1 MTMTLEEQFAQV
13 AEKQNHIFVESVKE
27 TAAYLKLI
35 HRHFGKGSN
44 VYASNEAEDDMWEP
58 AQKEV
63 WKYLLEEE
71 EPKYLK
77 LKELLE
83 AVNDSA
89 EVWGIFYHASYM
101 ASFMILADGENE
113 IDDLLK
119 RYDDCSL
126 CRDTAV
132 LWLAQWL
139 VNENPMGIEA
149 VSAIVHTGN
158 APDLYGLLSEWV
170 GYEADSWDFEETKYP
185 NGFTPTTV
193 G

>member
-13 AEKQNHIFVESVKE
+13 AEKATTIQTESVKE

-35 HRHFGKGSN
+35 HRHFGKGSD
-44 VYASNEAEDDMWEP
+44 VYSLSEPEDDCWEP

-63 WKYLLEEE
+63 WKYLLETD

-77 LKELLE
+77 LRELLE
-83 AVNDSA
+83 KLNDSA
-89 EVWGIFYHASYM
+89 EVWGIFYHAAYM
-101 ASFMILADGENE
+101 ASFCLLAEDGEE
-113 IDDLLK
+113 IDQLLE
-119 RYDDCSL
+119 RYSQCEK

-132 LWLAQWL
+132 LWLAQWM
-139 VNENPMGIEA
+139 VSEHPMDINA
-149 VSAIVHTGN
+149 VSVLVHSGHS
-158 APDLYGLLSEWV
+158 PSLYGLLSEWV

-185 NGFTPTTV
+185 NGFTPVAV

>member
-1 MTMTLEEQFAQV
+1 MTLEEQFAQV
-13 AEKQNHIFVESVKE
+13 AEKQNTILTESIKE

-35 HRHFGKGSN
+35 HRHFGKGADI
-44 VYASNEAEDDMWEP
+44 YALNEAEDDVWEP

-89 EVWGIFYHASYM
+89 EVWGIFYHAAYM
-101 ASFMILADGENE
+101 ASFLLLTDDETE
-113 IDDLLK
+113 IDDLLE
-119 RYDDCSL
+119 RYNNCGL

-139 VNENPMGIEA
+139 VSENPMGIQT

-158 APDLYGLLSEWV
+158 GPDLYGMLSEWA

-185 NGFTPTTV
+185 NGFTPAAV

>member
-1 MTMTLEEQFAQV
+1 MTLEEQFAQV
-13 AEKQNHIFVESVKE
+13 AEKQNTILTESVKE

-35 HRHFGKGSN
+35 HRHFGKGSD
-44 VYASNEAEDDMWEP
+44 VYALNEAEDDVWEP

-63 WKYLLEEE
+63 WKYLLDTD

-83 AVNDSA
+83 AVNDSS
-89 EVWGIFYHASYM
+89 EVWGIFYHAAYM
-101 ASFMILADGENE
+101 ASFRLLTDDDGEV
-113 IDDLLK
+113 DHLLEK
-119 RYDDCSL
+119 YNACEL

-132 LWLAQWL
+132 LWLAQWM
-139 VNENPMGIEA
+139 VSERPMGIEA

-158 APDLYGLLSEWV
+158 APDLYALLSEWV

-185 NGFTPTTV
+185 NGFTPAAI